1 MLDQDPPKCALR
13 LLQIDS
19 SHPVYVNQ
27 SSLPPPRAHYT
38 QISNN
43 HANQSQYLPNPEYL
57 HKDVENLIFR
67 ERNEF
72 ANNPY
77 DESIQTRLTALLQLQ
92 VALKTQQ
99 LSTDQLQAVHD
110 QVYQLKNPLQQPA
123 LTPVPPPASVGPPP
137 PLVKSTYNSQPTVP
151 ALPSAANLA
160 DLLAAAAAR
169 TQQVTPPVPQ
179 VSYVP
184 AQPPQISISQ
194 ARPVPG
200 PAPAPVESAFL
211 ASLRA
216 SGLLALAGNPPPNG
230 LSNTTRP
237 PLPFVPPP
245 SHVASTPPVQLASL
259 VQRPPPTSQND
270 VMLTSASLKM

>member
-1 MLDQDPPKCALR
+1 MLRSPQK
-13 LLQIDS
+13 DS
-19 SHPVYVNQ
+19 PYPVYVNQ
-27 SSLPPPRAHYT
+27 GSLPTPRVHYT
-38 QISNN
+38 QPAHIPNN

-99 LSTDQLQAVHD
+99 LSPDQLRAVHD
-110 QVYQLKNPLQQPA
+110 QVYQLKNPLQQP
-123 LTPVPPPASVGPPP
+123 TPTLAPPPALVGPPLP
-137 PLVKSTYNSQPTVP
+137 VQTTYHSQPTVP

-160 DLLAAAAAR
+160 DLLAAAAAKS
-169 TQQVTPPVPQ
+169 QQMTPPVLQ
-179 VSYVP
+179 VSSVP
-184 AQPPQISISQ
+184 AQPPQIAISQ
-194 ARPVPG
+194 ARPIPAS
-200 PAPAPVESAFL
+200 APAPVESTFL

-216 SGLLALAGNPPPNG
+216 SGLLALAGNPPTNRFPH
-230 LSNTTRP
+230 STRP
-237 PLPFVPPP
+237 PLPFIP
-245 SHVASTPPVQLASL
+245 SLSHRVTTPPVQLASL
-259 VQRPPPTSQND
+259 VQRPPLPTSQND